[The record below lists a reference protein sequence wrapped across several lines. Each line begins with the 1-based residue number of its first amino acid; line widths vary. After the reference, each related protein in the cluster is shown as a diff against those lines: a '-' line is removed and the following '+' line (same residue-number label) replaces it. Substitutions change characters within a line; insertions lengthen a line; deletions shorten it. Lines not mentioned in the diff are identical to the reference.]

1 MAIKCIALDLDGT
14 TLLDDKRLSRRTRK
28 AMEAAISKGV
38 RIEAASGRC
47 FDALP
52 YEFRLMP

>member
-14 TLLDDKRLSRRTRK
+14 TLLDDKRLSGRTRK

-38 RIEAASGRC
+38 RIVAASEVFSTRC
-47 FDALP
+47 G
-52 YEFRLMP
+52 